1 MKQVAVTDLSAYF
14 DDKITAM
21 PNLVSTGALDTGS
34 ITSGFGTI
42 NTGASAITTTG
53 LISGGSLDIDDVL
66 INGTTIGHTDDTDL
80 ITLANGL
87 VTVAGEISV
96 TTLDIGGTNVTSTA
110 AELNILDGV
119 TSTTAELNILD
130 GVTSTA
136 AELNIL
142 DGVTSTAAELNILDG
157 VTSTAAELNIL
168 DGATVTVAELNILDG
183 DTSASSVTVADAD
196 RVVLNDNGTM
206 KQVAM
211 TALNAYMSAGSTVAA
226 DDIQAGN
233 AAVNITTSAGN
244 ITIDAAADDTDIIL
258 KGTDGGVD
266 TTFLTIDGSAAGKAT
281 FNDEVVAAALTID
294 NVVIN
299 GATIGHGND
308 TDLMTVADGILT
320 VAGEVQM
327 TTLDIGGTNVTATAA
342 ELNILDGVTSTA
354 AELNILDG
362 VTATAAE
369 LNILDGVTATATELN
384 LIDGVTATTAELNIL
399 DGVTTTAAELN
410 ILDGDTSATSTTVV
424 DADRVVFND
433 NGTMKQVAM
442 SDINTY
448 VSAGS
453 TVAADDINAGDAA
466 VTITTS
472 AGDITI
478 DAAAND
484 TDIIFKGT
492 DGGVDT
498 TFLTL
503 DGSAAGK
510 AIFNNEIVATAL
522 DISGDVDIDGTLET
536 DALSINGT
544 AVTSTAAELN
554 ILDGVTST
562 AAELNIL
569 DGDTSATSTTV
580 ADADRVVLNDNG
592 TMKQVAMTDIN
603 AYVNSGGT
611 ITGTTTFADDVKL
624 QFGNTPGPELAIYSI
639 GSSSM
644 IDETGAGYLYIR
656 ANDLILGKY
665 TGETYIRGYSDDRVD
680 IYFDNSIKL
689 STTNTGISVTG
700 DVVVS
705 GTVDGRDVATDGTKL
720 DGIEANATANQTD
733 EEIQDIVGAMVTSNT
748 ETGIAV
754 TYQDA
759 DGTLD
764 FALDAAQTTITSLLA
779 TDIKIGEDDQTK
791 IDFETADEIH
801 FYAANAHQIK
811 LIDGALVP
819 VTDNDI
825 DLGTSSLEF
834 KNAFFDGTVTS
845 DAFAGPLTGD
855 VTGDVTG
862 NVSGSAAT
870 VTGAAQS
877 AITSLG
883 TLTTLTVDDITINGS
898 TISDAGDLTVDVAGD
913 IILDADGDDIHF
925 HAGAFHFAS
934 ITKPASNGVE
944 FSAIASDKDIFFKGN
959 DGGSTITALTLDM
972 SAAGAATFNAGVTA
986 TTLAA
991 ETGTFT
997 NTTTDD
1003 TLLLTS
1009 TDSSS
1014 TAAPVLTFK
1023 RNSASVAD
1031 ADYLGQLKFKGE
1043 NDADQEVIYA
1053 KITAK
1058 IDDASDG
1065 SEDGLLEFTNKKAG
1079 SNNIGARLTSTAL
1092 KLINGTTLEAND
1104 GITVDNIT
1112 IDGTEI
1118 DLSSGDLTLD
1128 VAGDIIL
1135 DADGGD
1141 FVFKDGGTSI
1151 FQLQNSSS
1159 DFHIT
1164 SMVNNKDIVF
1174 RGNDDGSFINALTL
1188 DMSDAGAATFN
1199 DKITAVGTSVFTNLD
1214 ISGDV
1219 DVDGTL
1225 ETDALSINGTAVTST
1240 AAELNILDGVTAT
1253 AAEINLIDG
1262 GTSRGTTAV
1271 ASGDGILIN
1280 DAGTMRMTNVD
1291 TVSTYFSSHNVGG
1304 ANIVTTG
1311 ALNSGSITSGFGNID
1326 NGSSTITTT
1335 GAVSTGTLAAST
1347 GTFSGILKTDD
1358 TTEATST
1365 TDGSLQTDGG
1375 LSVAKNVVAGNDVSL
1390 LSDGAVLGFGADK
1403 EVTLTHIHD
1412 AGLRLNSTFALQFND
1427 ASQYIYAPSGTVLD
1441 IHATDEIELN
1451 ATLVDINANVEISG
1465 NLTVAG
1471 TTTQVDTVTMNA
1483 QNAVVFEG
1491 ATADSNETT
1500 LTIIDPTADRTIN
1513 LPNVSGTLPVLAAA
1527 STTQITSTPEELNLL
1542 DGSSANSVVN
1552 SKAVV
1557 YGSSGELA
1565 GTLSTAAQ
1573 GNVTSLGTLTALT
1586 VDNMAMNGNT
1596 LTTTSADYV
1605 IDASHDIVLDA
1616 DGGDIVFRDGGSGF
1630 FNISNSSL
1638 DAVLKVQQGNQDFI
1652 IKGVDGSTE
1661 ITALTLDMSAA
1672 GAATFNDKIT
1682 AVGTSV
1688 FTNLDISGDVDVD
1701 GTLEADAIT
1710 LGGTALATSATT
1722 DTTNASNI
1730 ASGTLAAAR
1739 MAAAQTAITSI
1750 LATDVKIGEDD
1761 QTKIDFET
1769 ADEIHFYAANAHQIK
1784 LVDGALVP
1792 VTDNDIDL
1800 GTSSLEFK
1808 NAYFDGTVTAD
1819 AFAGP
1824 LTGDVTGNVSGTAA
1838 TVTGGAQSAITSLG
1852 TLSALTVDNVVINGA
1867 TIGHGDDTDLMTV
1880 ADGILTVAGE
1890 ISVTTLDIGGT
1901 NVTSTAAELNILDG
1915 VTATAAELNA
1925 LDGITAVVGELNA
1938 LDIGSTA
1945 VGTAVAS
1952 KAVIL
1957 DANKDYTGIRNFT
1970 VSGELDAATGD
1981 FSGDV
1986 DIDGTLEADAITVN
2000 GTALA
2005 EVISDTVGAMV
2016 GSNTESGISV
2026 VYQDADNTLDFT
2038 VGTLNQNTTG
2048 SAATLTT
2055 ARTIGGVS
2063 FDGSANIDLP
2073 GVNSAGNQNTSGSAA
2088 TLTTARTIHG
2098 VSFDGSA
2105 NIDLSEVISDT
2116 VGAMF
2121 SSNTESGITATY
2133 QDADNTIDLTVGTL
2147 NQNTTGS
2154 AATLTTARTINGTSF
2169 DGSANITLGTGSV
2182 THAMLAADCID
2193 GDNIGNDV
2201 INSEHYAAGS
2211 IDNEHIADNAI
2222 NSEHYA
2228 DGSIDTAH
2236 YADNSITEAKMA
2248 NDAIGSAELKSLAT
2262 LLILDSAGSTLR
2274 TFHCAGA

>member
-1 MKQVAVTDLSAYF
+1 
-14 DDKITAM
+14 
-21 PNLVSTGALDTGS
+21 
-34 ITSGFGTI
+34 
-42 NTGASAITTTG
+42 
-53 LISGGSLDIDDVL
+53 
-66 INGTTIGHTDDTDL
+66 
-80 ITLANGL
+80 
-87 VTVAGEISV
+87 
-96 TTLDIGGTNVTSTA
+96 
-110 AELNILDGV
+110 
-119 TSTTAELNILD
+119 
-130 GVTSTA
+130 
-136 AELNIL
+136 
-142 DGVTSTAAELNILDG
+142 
-157 VTSTAAELNIL
+157 
-168 DGATVTVAELNILDG
+168 
-183 DTSASSVTVADAD
+183 
-196 RVVLNDNGTM
+196 
-206 KQVAM
+206 
-211 TALNAYMSAGSTVAA
+211 
-226 DDIQAGN
+226 
-233 AAVNITTSAGN
+233 
-244 ITIDAAADDTDIIL
+244 
-258 KGTDGGVD
+258 
-266 TTFLTIDGSAAGKAT
+266 
-281 FNDEVVAAALTID
+281 
-294 NVVIN
+294 
-299 GATIGHGND
+299 
-308 TDLMTVADGILT
+308 
-320 VAGEVQM
+320 
-327 TTLDIGGTNVTATAA
+327 
-342 ELNILDGVTSTA
+342 
-354 AELNILDG
+354 
-362 VTATAAE
+362 
-369 LNILDGVTATATELN
+369 
-384 LIDGVTATTAELNIL
+384 
-399 DGVTTTAAELN
+399 
-410 ILDGDTSATSTTVV
+410 
-424 DADRVVFND
+424 VFND

-1188 DMSDAGAATFN
+1188 DMSDA
-1199 DKITAVGTSVFTNLD
+1199 
-1214 ISGDV
+1214 
-1219 DVDGTL
+1219 
-1225 ETDALSINGTAVTST
+1225 
-1240 AAELNILDGVTAT
+1240 
-1253 AAEINLIDG
+1253 
-1262 GTSRGTTAV
+1262 
-1271 ASGDGILIN
+1271 
-1280 DAGTMRMTNVD
+1280 
-1291 TVSTYFSSHNVGG
+1291 
-1304 ANIVTTG
+1304 
-1311 ALNSGSITSGFGNID
+1311 
-1326 NGSSTITTT
+1326 
-1335 GAVSTGTLAAST
+1335 
-1347 GTFSGILKTDD
+1347 
-1358 TTEATST
+1358 
-1365 TDGSLQTDGG
+1365 
-1375 LSVAKNVVAGNDVSL
+1375 
-1390 LSDGAVLGFGADK
+1390 
-1403 EVTLTHIHD
+1403 
-1412 AGLRLNSTFALQFND
+1412 
-1427 ASQYIYAPSGTVLD
+1427 
-1441 IHATDEIELN
+1441 
-1451 ATLVDINANVEISG
+1451 
-1465 NLTVAG
+1465 
-1471 TTTQVDTVTMNA
+1471 
-1483 QNAVVFEG
+1483 
-1491 ATADSNETT
+1491 
-1500 LTIIDPTADRTIN
+1500 
-1513 LPNVSGTLPVLAAA
+1513 
-1527 STTQITSTPEELNLL
+1527 
-1542 DGSSANSVVN
+1542 
-1552 SKAVV
+1552 
-1557 YGSSGELA
+1557 
-1565 GTLSTAAQ
+1565 
-1573 GNVTSLGTLTALT
+1573 
-1586 VDNMAMNGNT
+1586 
-1596 LTTTSADYV
+1596 
-1605 IDASHDIVLDA
+1605 
-1616 DGGDIVFRDGGSGF
+1616 
-1630 FNISNSSL
+1630 
-1638 DAVLKVQQGNQDFI
+1638 
-1652 IKGVDGSTE
+1652 
-1661 ITALTLDMSAA
+1661 
-1672 GAATFNDKIT
+1672 
-1682 AVGTSV
+1682 
-1688 FTNLDISGDVDVD
+1688 
-1701 GTLEADAIT
+1701 
-1710 LGGTALATSATT
+1710 
-1722 DTTNASNI
+1722 
-1730 ASGTLAAAR
+1730 
-1739 MAAAQTAITSI
+1739 
-1750 LATDVKIGEDD
+1750 
-1761 QTKIDFET
+1761 
-1769 ADEIHFYAANAHQIK
+1769 
-1784 LVDGALVP
+1784 
-1792 VTDNDIDL
+1792 
-1800 GTSSLEFK
+1800 
-1808 NAYFDGTVTAD
+1808 
-1819 AFAGP
+1819 
-1824 LTGDVTGNVSGTAA
+1824 
-1838 TVTGGAQSAITSLG
+1838 
-1852 TLSALTVDNVVINGA
+1852 
-1867 TIGHGDDTDLMTV
+1867 
-1880 ADGILTVAGE
+1880 
-1890 ISVTTLDIGGT
+1890 
-1901 NVTSTAAELNILDG
+1901 
-1915 VTATAAELNA
+1915 
-1925 LDGITAVVGELNA
+1925 
-1938 LDIGSTA
+1938 
-1945 VGTAVAS
+1945 
-1952 KAVIL
+1952 
-1957 DANKDYTGIRNFT
+1957 
-1970 VSGELDAATGD
+1970 
-1981 FSGDV
+1981 
-1986 DIDGTLEADAITVN
+1986 
-2000 GTALA
+2000 
-2005 EVISDTVGAMV
+2005 
-2016 GSNTESGISV
+2016 
-2026 VYQDADNTLDFT
+2026 
-2038 VGTLNQNTTG
+2038 
-2048 SAATLTT
+2048 
-2055 ARTIGGVS
+2055 
-2063 FDGSANIDLP
+2063 
-2073 GVNSAGNQNTSGSAA
+2073 
-2088 TLTTARTIHG
+2088 
-2098 VSFDGSA
+2098 
-2105 NIDLSEVISDT
+2105 
-2116 VGAMF
+2116 
-2121 SSNTESGITATY
+2121 
-2133 QDADNTIDLTVGTL
+2133 
-2147 NQNTTGS
+2147 
-2154 AATLTTARTINGTSF
+2154 
-2169 DGSANITLGTGSV
+2169 
-2182 THAMLAADCID
+2182 
-2193 GDNIGNDV
+2193 
-2201 INSEHYAAGS
+2201 
-2211 IDNEHIADNAI
+2211 
-2222 NSEHYA
+2222 
-2228 DGSIDTAH
+2228 
-2236 YADNSITEAKMA
+2236 
-2248 NDAIGSAELKSLAT
+2248 
-2262 LLILDSAGSTLR
+2262 
-2274 TFHCAGA
+2274 